1 MNNLQAY
8 TVALLCDDEFADLV
22 FHFSEEEAKCFALE
36 HGNTCHGYELEDV
49 FASRILCVE
58 RLARRHE
65 PYIETDTE
73 ILREAGFQHENG
85 YDCVCCGLNDMGEER
100 WRVCRQCNHCD
111 RHQHQVDR
119 CIQPHLSTDYFL
131 DPDVEDQCHCR

>member
-8 TVALLCDDEFADLV
+8 TVALLSDDEFADLV
-22 FHFSEEEAKCFALE
+22 FHFSEEEAKLFALE
-36 HGNTCHGYELEDV
+36 HGDACHGYELEDV

-85 YDCVCCGLNDMGEER
+85 HDCTRCGLSDMGEER
-100 WRVCRQCNHCD
+100 WRVCRECHHCAECGCECSEIAKELE
-111 RHQHQVDR
+111 VAA
-119 CIQPHLSTDYFL
+119 
-131 DPDVEDQCHCR
+131 